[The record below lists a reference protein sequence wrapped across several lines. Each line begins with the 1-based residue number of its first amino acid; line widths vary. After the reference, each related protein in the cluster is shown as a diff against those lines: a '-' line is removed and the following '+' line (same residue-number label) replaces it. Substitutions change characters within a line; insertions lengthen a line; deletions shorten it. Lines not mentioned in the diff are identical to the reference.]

1 MQATTVQPTVSVR
14 VSLSL
19 NDVKVEAPKA
29 PLNATGFES
38 PTGISPQGSVA
49 VLDESAEEFVTGL
62 GEVFLSCGLT
72 PDELEELEELAQK
85 VAVAK
90 AGSGASKLASS

>member
-1 MQATTVQPTVSVR
+1 MQATTVNPTVR

-19 NDVKVEAPKA
+19 GDVKVEAPKT
-29 PLNATGFES
+29 PNGNGFES
-38 PTGISPQGSVA
+38 PSGISPQGSVA

-62 GEVFLSCGLT
+62 GEVLLSCGLT

>member
-1 MQATTVQPTVSVR
+1 M
-14 VSLSL
+14 
-19 NDVKVEAPKA
+19 
-29 PLNATGFES
+29 
-38 PTGISPQGSVA
+38 A

-62 GEVFLSCGLT
+62 GEVLLSCGLT